1 MVMASGRLT
10 PQHGTLPETSSEV
23 FKISSKISQDLLGRP
38 MVGETKHF
46 YEFGTFRVD
55 LEKQLLLH
63 DNLPVP
69 LSP

>member
-1 MVMASGRLT
+1 
-10 PQHGTLPETSSEV
+10 
-23 FKISSKISQDLLGRP
+23 

-69 LSP
+69 LWP